1 VPPRGLGHYHWN
13 TDVQRIV
20 DEGLMET
27 GDAVL
32 TAEVSGTN
40 FTRERETR
48 RLA

>member
-1 VPPRGLGHYHWN
+1 LGHYHWN